1 MRANNKMKELH
12 ANHYIKFHDIKKG
25 IYDIMEQFYGFG
37 DRCTNATRPIGEGER
52 RHNEPMPKQLPTWL
66 LQLWKRHWSQ
76 KRWES
81 WPYSQCQKCS
91 QCLNTQRNTLDYDK
105 LENYRSSR
113 TFFDKEFSMN
123 FMKFQLLWFLQ
134 MLWL

>member
-1 MRANNKMKELH
+1 MRVNNKMKELH

-66 LQLWKRHWSQ
+66 LQL
-76 KRWES
+76 
-81 WPYSQCQKCS
+81 
-91 QCLNTQRNTLDYDK
+91 
-105 LENYRSSR
+105 
-113 TFFDKEFSMN
+113 
-123 FMKFQLLWFLQ
+123 
-134 MLWL
+134 

>member
-1 MRANNKMKELH
+1 
-12 ANHYIKFHDIKKG
+12 
-25 IYDIMEQFYGFG
+25 
-37 DRCTNATRPIGEGER
+37 
-52 RHNEPMPKQLPTWL
+52 MPKQLPTWL

-81 WPYSQCQKCS
+81 WPYSQWQKCS